1 MLTLNNEP
9 IATFPIGTIYQ
20 STNAT
25 SPAELYGGTWEQ
37 FGAGQVLVGVNAS
50 DTDFNQVLKTGG
62 EKTHTLTVDE
72 MPSHSH
78 RTSWSDKGFSSGY
91 ISGVPNGFS
100 YTGDIR
106 GNINSLETF
115 NNGGGQ
121 PHNNLQPY
129 ITVYRWRRVA

>member
-37 FGAGQVLVGVNAS
+37 FGAGKVLVGVNAS

-62 EKTHTLTVDE
+62 EKTHTLTINE
-72 MPSHSH
+72 MPSHNH
-78 RTSWSDKGFSSGY
+78 RTDLYGMLSSGSTNQAAWIY
-91 ISGVPNGFS
+91 SGHYDEGAQTS
-100 YTGDIR
+100 YV
-106 GNINSLETF
+106 
-115 NNGGGQ
+115 GGSQ